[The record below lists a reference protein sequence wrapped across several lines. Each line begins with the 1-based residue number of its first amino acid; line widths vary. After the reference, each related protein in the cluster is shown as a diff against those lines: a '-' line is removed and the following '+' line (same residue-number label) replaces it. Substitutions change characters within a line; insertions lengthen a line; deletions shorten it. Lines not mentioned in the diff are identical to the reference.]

1 MNTTIASQAKTFG
14 LAMNATNS
22 QLNELQG
29 EFGSLKTKLV
39 DFLDNF
45 GKNTAE
51 KRDAEAADDKP
62 EKKSRGSAS

>member
-1 MNTTIASQAKTFG
+1 
-14 LAMNATNS
+14 MNATNS
-22 QLNELQG
+22 RLNELQR

-39 DFLDNF
+39 DFMDNF
-45 GKNTAE
+45 CKNTAE